1 MATVFDNIDVT
12 VEAAFGDNPL
22 DTSPTWTD
30 ISAYV
35 RDVSISRGRQS
46 EFAKYA
52 PGTATIRLDN
62 RDRRFDPEYTSGPYY
77 GDLVPMVPV
86 RVTSNYNGGTDY
98 TLYYGFITGW
108 PTVYNQANTDAVSI
122 VKAIDANRLLG
133 NTVIDVDDYRDAV
146 VAENPL
152 VYYPMQEQDTETVPF
167 VQPSGASL
175 TYTWDNSNAS
185 SNIRYPVNSSNSL
198 RGLFQVDAVSSYN
211 WRTVMFWCDV
221 SDNVIFNGD
230 QQTDNVDLRLVVTAG
245 DTATSVALDYDTG
258 FDPRRVTDTAL
269 LDLSTGWHFVVFTFD
284 TTAHTYELIIDNVS
298 RMSGSV
304 PTGTNVSMV
313 DQFRFSDIRTRTISH
328 VATFAGAASSLD
340 IAGLWTLGSQ
350 GYSGELSS
358 TRLTRTLDDV
368 SWPAAWRDIETGVQ
382 TVGEYR
388 PARTVARDYNEQI
401 PVAEQGDLF
410 ISRDGEVAFVNRT
423 TTDNANIVALFDDD
437 GTDYPFATIEVD
449 ANTVDAIRNS
459 ISVIYATDT
468 VTVEDSASVT
478 AYGRAQDILDARL
491 IDDSDTAETIGNVV
505 LAKTKDPR
513 TRVRSLEVNVRT
525 DPTMVPTIAQL
536 ELADDVVVAF
546 TPTGVGDELWRAVRV
561 QGVSHRI
568 TSSSWVTQLYLAP
581 GPIST
586 NGPLFVLDDDTYGK
600 LSSGNKL
607 G

>member
-22 DTSPTWTD
+22 DTSPSWTD

-423 TTDNANIVALFDDD
+423 TTDNANIRALFDDD

-459 ISVIYATDT
+459 IAVIYATDT

-536 ELADDVVVAF
+536 ELADDVVVALRRLVSV
-546 TPTGVGDELWRAVRV
+546 TNCGALSVCKVYRIGSRRRVG
-561 QGVSHRI
+561 
-568 TSSSWVTQLYLAP
+568 
-581 GPIST
+581 
-586 NGPLFVLDDDTYGK
+586 
-600 LSSGNKL
+600 
-607 G
+607 

>member
-22 DTSPTWTD
+22 DTSPSWTD